1 MRAYFVK
8 RRAVPGLLVTCFLF
22 FFSGIAGAWTPGI
35 NQALKNVKVDGAV
48 LAIGNPKCNPEC
60 KKGWAVLL
68 TNNDIVNLMRLEDD
82 IPKAVYQSI
91 QGQYATITQEIAH
104 AVAKKNGLDMSVQIS
119 TNKTYSP
126 GTDTDLVLTGDPTKK
141 TPENIKKIQNEFNE
155 KFGKAIGELDPNS
168 PARKEVFTKKNDVD
182 FMVDPKGVNKETFKA
197 IAEVNNDAY
206 KDPQAAEFERK
217 IRANEIPTMAET
229 LAYQD
234 EMKEFVTKKK
244 AEIGK
249 LNEALNSPD
258 LSDFRKKKLK
268 AEHKLKM
275 MQQSKYLLRSHDA
288 VDVAKKITNP
298 EYDPANDVNRKQ
310 KREELVA
317 AAARDPGDND
327 IHKTKKVSES
337 ADQIIDG
344 NGREQAAQAKG
355 FCRSYPNK
363 CTRGVTDILH
373 QRGKSNA
380 YNVIDNKVSLNAGQA
395 TKRLLQPGKKLLN
408 SPVAKGVGK
417 SFQFYGKLLDAKDL
431 CDTLAAETDKAL
443 DEEAPGG
450 SELATW
456 ATVSL
461 NTLIEFSGVPVL
473 AQAAGAATAKAE
485 RRVERLTQDSGL
497 SAEKVDEL
505 KAQFIFEELS
515 NTISTMA
522 VEILPALL
530 NFPSKTGTWLGDITT
545 TGQAEANENHIEM
558 TRKLEWYRPRQ
569 AKIEEFL
576 DIQSHLVSHGP
587 DEVLE
592 ERKDVLS
599 NFFTEM
605 NDRACKRGSDECAQT
620 TRWLEKIN
628 EANEDLV
635 KRQEVPSKQENET
648 AEQRKAASGAGGA
661 DQNQSWDSATEPEQ
675 AVASGTGGTGQSGLV
690 KESQQAEAWQVVA
703 DKAREVSETIAK
715 LKQEQESTTD
725 QPNQVITGGG
735 SNPNTV
741 QTTSTNVEDT
751 WRNSCVKLKKKM
763 EFHQSALGRQK
774 QNFSNEEQEWKKQAF
789 EAIRVE
795 RSKVE
800 KAKISLKSY
809 TQKTLVSFEHS
820 QKRIDGMTE
829 GTVKNNAMKEFNAQ
843 LRSARSEHK
852 KRQAKVKNRMTSYN
866 NEWAIPWDKFKK
878 ARKSMS
884 GQSCGEVVVFNKSS
898 WAAGVVAYPKT
909 SQTQACRQ
917 IEAMVSKERQV
928 AGEARSLGCLD
939 QNSRWHSALIDT
951 DDAFT
956 DDSGSGH
963 TERCAGYV
971 REGSTTVER
980 KVGNTYIT
988 VIRCN
993 KTGVEHAIQF
1003 TFKVTNTAGHIGG
1016 VSSWGIGTDGNRNA
1030 WKALCGCSS
1039 PGNSAAE
1046 TAD

>member
-1 MRAYFVK
+1 MVVRAYFVK

-48 LAIGNPKCNPEC
+48 LAIGNPRCHSEC
-60 KKGWAVLL
+60 RKGWAVLL

-91 QGQYATITQEIAH
+91 QGQYATITQKIAH
-104 AVAKKNGLDMSVQIS
+104 AVAKNHGLDMSVQIS

-126 GTDTDLVLTGDPTKK
+126 GTDTDLVLTGNPTKK

-217 IRANEIPTMAET
+217 YRANEIPTMAET

-298 EYDPANDVNRKQ
+298 EYDPANDVNRKR

-344 NGREQAAQAKG
+344 NGRVQAARAKEL
-355 FCRSYPNK
+355 CRSSPSR
-363 CTRGVTDILH
+363 CTREVTDRLY
-373 QRGKSNA
+373 QRSISDA
-380 YNVIDNKVSLNAGQA
+380 SNVIDNKVSPKVARAARQ
-395 TKRLLQPGKKLLN
+395 LLAHRGKKLLN

-417 SFQFYGKLLDAKDL
+417 SFHIYGKLLDAKDL
-431 CDTLAAETDKAL
+431 WDTLAAETDKAL

-456 ATVSL
+456 ATVTL

-485 RRVERLTQDSGL
+485 RRVAKLTQDPGL

-530 NFPSKTGTWLGDITT
+530 NFPSKTGTWLGGLTT
-545 TGQAEANENHIEM
+545 TEQAEANENFTEM
-558 TRKLEWYRPRQ
+558 TQKLEWYRPRQ

-592 ERKDVLS
+592 NRKDVLS
-599 NFFTEM
+599 NFFTVM
-605 NDRACKRGSDECAQT
+605 NDRACERGSDECAQT

-690 KESQQAEAWQVVA
+690 KESQQAAAWQVVA

-735 SNPNTV
+735 SDPNTV

-763 EFHQSALGRQK
+763 EFHQSVLGRQK
-774 QNFSNEEQEWKKQAF
+774 QNFFNEEQEWIKQAF
-789 EAIRVE
+789 EAHRVE

-852 KRQAKVKNRMTSYN
+852 KRQAKVKNQVTSYN

-878 ARKSMS
+878 AHKSTR

-956 DDSGSGH
+956 DDSGSGR
-963 TERCAGYV
+963 TESCGGFVPER
-971 REGSTTVER
+971 STTVER

-1003 TFKVTNTAGHIGG
+1003 TYKVTNTAGHLGG
-1016 VSSWGIGTDGNRNA
+1016 VSSWGIGTDGIGNA
-1030 WKALCGCSS
+1030 RKALCGCK
-1039 PGNSAAE
+1039 
-1046 TAD
+1046 